1 MGMCAGAAYG
11 SVLGQSFFG
20 NMTMDRKEYEAM
32 DDKKKESTAFLN
44 NRQPFTGGM
53 GNLAERKRINDG
65 SG

>member
-1 MGMCAGAAYG
+1 M
-11 SVLGQSFFG
+11 
-20 NMTMDRKEYEAM
+20 MDRKEYEAM